1 MSFYG
6 CFLVTSN
13 ATTVMPT
20 MKTMIIATTAYMTVV
35 FEAKSLTGEI
45 LSGQMLMVVK
55 AGIEE
60 S

>member
-35 FEAKSLTGEI
+35 FEAKSLTGDTVGADVDGGE
-45 LSGQMLMVVK
+45 L
-55 AGIEE
+55 GIEE